1 MKKSELRKLIREI
14 LQEQGEVGPPRA
26 GMPNKARPRIPNKGN
41 LAQMHSTVQGFINDP
56 ESRQLPESIK
66 KALRALLEAI
76 LDEL

>member
-1 MKKSELRKLIREI
+1 MKKSELRKLIREV
-14 LQEQGEVGPPRA
+14 LQEQGVGP
-26 GMPNKARPRIPNKGN
+26 RPRIPNKGN

>member
-41 LAQMHSTVQGFINDP
+41 LVQMQSAVQGFINDP
-56 ESRQLPESIK
+56 GYRQLPEPIK
-66 KALRALLEAI
+66 KALKELLEAI
-76 LDEL
+76 INEL